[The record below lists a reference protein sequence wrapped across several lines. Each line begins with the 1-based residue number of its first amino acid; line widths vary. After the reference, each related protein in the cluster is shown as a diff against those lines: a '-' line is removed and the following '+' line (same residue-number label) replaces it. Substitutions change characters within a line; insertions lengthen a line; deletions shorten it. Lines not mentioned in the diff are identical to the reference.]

1 MSGFTTNELLYPLT
15 KGDTPGHPFRGNQY
29 QTVGN
34 ISPEVAKFITDKAN
48 AFYKAGGKV
57 EELSSNGVL
66 ANGRSIS
73 SELNRLAGVS
83 DKIYEQLRSSTN
95 VEEISS
101 LERIIDGLNF
111 MEVNLRIDRGE
122 GNHILVATN
131 KDGEIVGTIHYTDL
145 PKETHIGCLGSTNE
159 PSGIATA
166 LEVEVAR
173 AAAEKNLPVKSEYTS
188 DAIPYHRLIGRTV
201 GDLQRYDYNSKW
213 TPEEAKA
220 IANLPVGPK
229 HL

>member
-15 KGDTPGHPFRGNQY
+15 KGEAVGHPVRGNQWT
-29 QTVGN
+29 TVGG
-34 ISPEVAKFITDKAN
+34 ITPEVANFITTNAN
-48 AFYKAGGKV
+48 KFYKAGGKV

-73 SELNRLAGVS
+73 SELNRFAGVV
-83 DKIYEQLRSSTN
+83 DKIYEQLRSSTSI
-95 VEEISS
+95 EERSS
-101 LERIIDGLNF
+101 LRRILDGLNF
-111 MEVNLRIDRGE
+111 LKANLRIDPDKA
-122 GNHILVATN
+122 NHILVATN
-131 KDGEIVGTIHYTDL
+131 KDGEIVGTIHYVDL
-145 PKETHIGCLGSTNE
+145 PEATHIGVLGSTNE

-173 AAAEKNLPVKSEYTS
+173 ATAEKNLPVKSEYTP

-201 GDLQRYDYNSKW
+201 GDIERYDYNSEW
-213 TPEEAKA
+213 TPEEVNTV
-220 IANLPVGPK
+220 ANLPVGPE